1 MAPPLLAIRDLQ
13 VAFEIY
19 GGTLRVVQGVS
30 LEVSEGEKV
39 GLVGETGCG
48 KTTTMKAVM
57 GLLRQPPARIT
68 GGHALFEGHDLFR
81 MPLHQ
86 VQALR
91 GRQLAMIFQDP
102 TAALNPVFTVG
113 EQLMDAARYGGNEIP
128 DSVARARTLS
138 ALEEV
143 ALPDPQRIM
152 RAYPFQLSGG
162 MRQRVCIAM
171 ALINRPKL
179 LIADEPGTS
188 LDVTIQDQVLRL
200 LNRIVE
206 GHNMAIVLISHSL
219 GVVREW
225 TDRVYVMYAGAI
237 VESARTP
244 DLFAAPQHPY
254 TQKLMA
260 AVPKLSGGGVPE
272 GIPGRIPDYMRPPP
286 GCRFHPRCPHVMPVC
301 REERPPFYDLGSGHQ
316 AACYLYQQE
325 ERQRE
330 DSMPHAAAGTQAACY
345 LYQEER

>member
-1 MAPPLLAIRDLQ
+1 VPPPLLAIRDLHL
-13 VAFEIY
+13 AFDVY
-19 GGTLRVVQGVS
+19 GGTLRVLDGVS

-48 KTTTMKAVM
+48 KTTTVKAVM
-57 GLLRQPPARIT
+57 GLLPRPPARVT
-68 GGHALFEGHDLFR
+68 GGQALFEGRDLFR
-81 MPLHQ
+81 LPPQQLR
-86 VQALR
+86 ALR

-113 EQLMDAARYGGNEIP
+113 EQLMDAARYGRDKVS
-128 DSVARARTLS
+128 DSKARSRTLS

-143 ALPDPQRIM
+143 ALPDPERIM
-152 RAYPFQLSGG
+152 RVYPFQLSGG

-171 ALINRPKL
+171 ALINQPKL

-188 LDVTIQDQVLRL
+188 LDVTIQDQILRL

-206 GHNMAIVLISHSL
+206 DHNMAIVLISHSL

-237 VESARTP
+237 AETARTS

-254 TQKLMA
+254 TQMLMA
-260 AVPKLSGGGVPE
+260 AAPKLSGGGVPE

-301 REERPPFYDLGSGHQ
+301 GKEQPPFYDVGSRHQ
-316 AACYLYQQE
+316 A
-325 ERQRE
+325 
-330 DSMPHAAAGTQAACY
+330 TCY
-345 LYQEER
+345 LYQEDQEERQPA

>member
-1 MAPPLLAIRDLQ
+1 MPPPLLAIRDLHL
-13 VAFEIY
+13 AFDGY
-19 GGTLRVVQGVS
+19 GGTLRVLDGVS

-48 KTTTMKAVM
+48 KTTTMKALM
-57 GLLRQPPARIT
+57 GLLPQPPARIT
-68 GGHALFEGHDLFR
+68 GGQALFEGRDLFR
-81 MPLHQ
+81 LPPQQLR
-86 VQALR
+86 ALR

-113 EQLMDAARYGGNEIP
+113 EQLMDAARYGRDRVP
-128 DSVARARTLS
+128 DSEARSRTLS

-143 ALPDPQRIM
+143 ALPDPGRIM

-171 ALINRPKL
+171 ALINQPKL

-188 LDVTIQDQVLRL
+188 LDVTIQDQILRL
-200 LNRIVE
+200 LNRVVE
-206 GHNMAIVLISHSL
+206 NHNMAIVLISHSL

-237 VESARTP
+237 AETARTP

-254 TQKLMA
+254 TQMLMA
-260 AVPKLSGGGVPE
+260 AAPKLSGGGVPE

-301 REERPPFYDLGSGHQ
+301 GEERPPFYDVGSRHQ
-316 AACYLYQQE
+316 A
-325 ERQRE
+325 
-330 DSMPHAAAGTQAACY
+330 TCY
-345 LYQEER
+345 LYQEERQPA